1 MRTILICAG
10 GGGAVGRQTAG
21 RKGRDGFVKD
31 AKKIQWAF
39 FCFLRM
45 ICTVSAPA
53 VLTVFLNKNLAS
65 ACL

>member
-21 RKGRDGFVKD
+21 REGREGREGFAKD

-39 FCFLRM
+39 FCFLRVV
-45 ICTVSAPA
+45 CTVSGP
-53 VLTVFLNKNLAS
+53 LSWRFF
-65 ACL
+65 